1 MYMRKS
7 YKTTLWGLAGA
18 IATYLMGVEDIAWVS
33 TFGSALMAISLFFM
47 GKTARDRDVTSEM
60 ENGSG

>member
-1 MYMRKS
+1 MRKS

-18 IATYLMGVEDIAWVS
+18 IATYLMGVDHIEYVA
-33 TFGSALMAISLFFM
+33 TFGKALMAISVFFI
-47 GKTARDRDVTSEM
+47 GKNARDRDVTSEM